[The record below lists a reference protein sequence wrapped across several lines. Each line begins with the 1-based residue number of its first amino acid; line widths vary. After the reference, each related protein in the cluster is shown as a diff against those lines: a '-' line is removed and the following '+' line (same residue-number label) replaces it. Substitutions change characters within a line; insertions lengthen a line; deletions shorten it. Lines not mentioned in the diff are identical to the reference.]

1 MCSKSQLI
9 GNVQKE
15 SLFRNHKTCT
25 HVCINNL
32 TRTKI
37 SLTKNSR
44 LVYKCSWY
52 FIVAVY
58 GRYLGTSI
66 YKIENIETRYL
77 RIFHTLAV
85 EDKNILFTFFSDITA
100 AMVVKWL
107 Y

>member
-9 GNVQKE
+9 ASVQRE

-37 SLTKNSR
+37 SLTKNLG
-44 LVYKCSWY
+44 LVHKFSSS
-52 FIVAVY
+52 FIVAAY
-58 GRYLGTSI
+58 GCYLGTSI

-77 RIFHTLAV
+77 RIFHALAV
-85 EDKNILFTFFSDITA
+85 EDKNVLFTFFFQTSQL
-100 AMVVKWL
+100 WL
-107 Y
+107 